1 MTAATRVRSRRY
13 IRQPVMTP
21 HWTLG
26 EHQPTAL
33 ALAAAGLLSQV
44 ADKMGRNVATLEK
57 WAQGERGPEYD
68 CSELFPALKA
78 AGVPRDRAG
87 MIAARVKAF
96 YEAAYRAD
104 LPTLRDLQKPE
115 TLVDHAED
123 ETQIDCVLHEGDL
136 DAQARHLPN
145 VLAEIAML
153 ETVAARIARNLQ
165 SAGRM

>member
-1 MTAATRVRSRRY
+1 MTIATRVRPQRY
-13 IRQPVMTP
+13 IRQPVLIP
-21 HWTLG
+21 HWTPG

-44 ADKMGRNVATLEK
+44 ADRMGRNVATLEK

-68 CSELFPALKA
+68 CSELFPGLRA

-87 MIAARVKAF
+87 LVVARIKAF
-96 YEAAYRAD
+96 HDAAYRDD
-104 LPTLRDLQKPE
+104 LPPLRALEKPE
-115 TLVDHAED
+115 TVADHAED
-123 ETQIDCVLHEGDL
+123 ETQIDCILDEHNL

-153 ETVAARIARNLQ
+153 ETVAARITRNLQ
-165 SAGRM
+165 AAGRL